1 VLHNWSDE
9 DCVRIL
15 KQSMLAIST
24 REPKGKVV
32 IIDTVASSA
41 SKQSLEA
48 QLLMDL
54 CMMLTTGEE
63 RDEKWYNIS
72 HIFGSR

>member
-1 VLHNWSDE
+1 
-9 DCVRIL
+9 
-15 KQSMLAIST
+15 MLAIST

-32 IIDTVASSA
+32 IIDTVAASSA

-54 CMMLTTGEE
+54 CMMLVLTGED
-63 RDEKWYNIS
+63 RDEEKW
-72 HIFGSR
+72 